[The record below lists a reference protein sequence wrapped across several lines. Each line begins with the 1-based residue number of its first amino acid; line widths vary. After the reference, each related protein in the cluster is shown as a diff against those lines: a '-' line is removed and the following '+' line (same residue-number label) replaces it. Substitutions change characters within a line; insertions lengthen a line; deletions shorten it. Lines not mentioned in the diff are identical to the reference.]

1 MPRRPKV
8 DSLPKDVRSWLDQV
22 LIDRSHPG
30 YVALSAALKERG
42 FDISHAAVHRYD
54 GKVQRTIAAVR
65 ASTEAARQIA
75 ASLPDQTDDLS
86 QTLLRMVQSEMF
98 SILVSLQ
105 DAAAEG
111 EGNLEQRLKV
121 LSSAT
126 KSASE
131 AARANVTHRRWQ
143 EDVRKRAAAAADAV
157 AAQAKAAGLSD
168 DTIQQFRDRIM
179 GI

>member
-30 YVALSAALKERG
+30 YVALSTMLKERG
-42 FDISHAAVHRYD
+42 FDISHAAVHRHD
-54 GKVQRTIAAVR
+54 TKVQRTIAAVR

-75 ASLPDQTDDLS
+75 ASLPDQSDDLS

-98 SILVSLQ
+98 EILVSLQ
-105 DAAAEG
+105 DAAG
-111 EGNLEQRLKV
+111 EGDLERRLKV

-131 AARANVTHRRWQ
+131 AARAQVTHRKWQ
-143 EDVRKRAAAAADAV
+143 EETRRRATEAADAV
-157 AAQAKAAGLSD
+157 TARARAAGLSD
-168 DTIQQFRDRIM
+168 AAVTEIRDRIL
-179 GI
+179 GIA